1 MSEGDAREGDARELD
16 LAALLEKVVQAEAV
30 LSQVRAELE
39 EFTPSVAAG
48 SPSTVE
54 EAETPAPTLS
64 VQEKPF
70 KAVSEGYRLPI
81 EQLFHLAS
89 SQPLGG
95 EELEAALSDILH
107 VSAKVTPRSVKM
119 MVRFPWKR
127 FMKSWSQYLKIES
140 EPNSFEVVRTN
151 PKEIGGA
158 LRAKVYLS
166 VAGKQP
172 SPIELARDEEQGS
185 PWGIVSFSL

>member
-1 MSEGDAREGDARELD
+1 MKEYKAKAHD
-16 LAALLEKVVQAEAV
+16 LH
-30 LSQVRAELE
+30 
-39 EFTPSVAAG
+39 
-48 SPSTVE
+48 
-54 EAETPAPTLS
+54 
-64 VQEKPF
+64 
-70 KAVSEGYRLPI
+70 I
-81 EQLFHLAS
+81 
-89 SQPLGG
+89 
-95 EELEAALSDILH
+95 
-107 VSAKVTPRSVKM
+107 SAKATPRSVKM

-127 FMKSWSQYLKIES
+127 FMKSWSQYLKSES

-151 PKEIGGA
+151 PKEIGNS